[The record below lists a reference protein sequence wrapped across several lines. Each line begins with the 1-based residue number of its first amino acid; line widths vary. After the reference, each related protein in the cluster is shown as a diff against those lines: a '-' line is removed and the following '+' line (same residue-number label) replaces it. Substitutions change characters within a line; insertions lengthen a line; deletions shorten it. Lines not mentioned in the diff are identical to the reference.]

1 MDGQTRPHVFL
12 LERAQGTHESHNL
25 QTGRMKAVRQLAHAA
40 GKAGNAGSG
49 LGLAAGFS
57 KLQREY
63 RQLLADVIVEFARDA
78 RALAFLS
85 VQQPSTDVA
94 DAIIA
99 AGEVLL
105 TSLQLTL
112 CLSALT
118 RLDQQPGNERALRQE
133 DCAGAEQIGAV
144 ALP

>member
-40 GKAGNAGSG
+40 GKAGNAGSD

-57 KLQREY
+57 KLQREHG
-63 RQLLADVIVEFARDA
+63 QLLADVIVEFARDA

-85 VQQPSTDVA
+85 RQQPSTYVA
-94 DAIIA
+94 DAVIA
-99 AGEVLL
+99 AREFLL
-105 TSLQLTL
+105 TPVQLTL
-112 CLSALT
+112 RLAALM
-118 RLDQQPGNERALRQE
+118 RLDQQPGDERALRQR
-133 DCAGAEQIGAV
+133 
-144 ALP
+144 